1 MEKPF
6 EVEEGPNKPCVTYI
20 VQCMQ
25 KDIDHEFYFEWLVE
39 ELTLEGKLALF
50 IARLSSNAVFYT
62 E

>member
-1 MEKPF
+1 
-6 EVEEGPNKPCVTYI
+6 
-20 VQCMQ
+20 MQ
-25 KDIDHEFYFEWLVE
+25 KDIDHECYFEWLVE